1 MTKYYAVKNGREVGI
16 FTSWDAC
23 RASVDGFACAEYK
36 SFKTKKEALAFLGD
50 GESGAF
56 ADISAK
62 PEMSDIPVC
71 PENEL
76 IAFVDG
82 SFDVKSGSYGF
93 GCVILDPEQKLTR
106 LNGKADKA
114 EAATARNVAGELLAT
129 MTAVKYAAEHS
140 YKKLTVYHDY
150 EGIEKWYNGKWKAQ
164 SFVAVAY
171 LEFVRKYRSFVSVSF
186 VKVEAHTGNTLNEEA
201 DRLAKSALGIGVSEK
216 KKKETP

>member
-23 RASVDGFACAEYK
+23 RASVDGFAGAEYK

-93 GCVILDPEQKLTR
+93 GCVIIDPEQKLTR
-106 LNGKADKA
+106 LNGK
-114 EAATARNVAGELLAT
+114 AATARNVAGELLAT
-129 MTAVKYAAEHS
+129 MNAVKYAAEHS

-201 DRLAKSALGIGVSEK
+201 DRLAKSALGKGVPEK

>member
-23 RASVDGFACAEYK
+23 RASVDGFAGAEYK

-82 SFDVKSGSYGF
+82 SFDVKIGSYGF
-93 GCVILDPEQKLTR
+93 GCVIIDPEQKLTR

-129 MTAVKYAAEHS
+129 MNAVKYAAEHS

-201 DRLAKSALGIGVSEK
+201 DRLAKSALGIGVPEK

>member
-23 RASVDGFACAEYK
+23 RASVDGFAGAEYK

-93 GCVILDPEQKLTR
+93 GCVIIDPEQKLTR

-201 DRLAKSALGIGVSEK
+201 DRLAKSALGIGVPEK

>member
-23 RASVDGFACAEYK
+23 RASVDGFAGAEYK

-56 ADISAK
+56 ADISAR

-93 GCVILDPEQKLTR
+93 GCVIIDPEQKLTQ

-186 VKVEAHTGNTLNEEA
+186 VKVEAHTGKILNEEA
-201 DRLAKSALGIGVSEK
+201 DRLAKSALGIGVPEK

>member
-23 RASVDGFACAEYK
+23 RASVDGFAGAEYK

-216 KKKETP
+216 KKKKTP

>member
-62 PEMSDIPVC
+62 TEMSDIPVC

-93 GCVILDPEQKLTR
+93 GCVIIDPEQKLTR

-129 MTAVKYAAEHS
+129 MNAVKYAAEHS

-186 VKVEAHTGNTLNEEA
+186 VKVEAHTGNILNEEA
-201 DRLAKSALGIGVSEK
+201 DRLAKSALGIGVPEK

>member
-23 RASVDGFACAEYK
+23 RASVDGFAGAEYK

-93 GCVILDPEQKLTR
+93 GCVIIAPEQKLTR

-129 MTAVKYAAEHS
+129 MNAVKYAAEHS

-201 DRLAKSALGIGVSEK
+201 DRLAKSALGIGVPEK

>member
-23 RASVDGFACAEYK
+23 RASVDGFAGAEYK

-50 GESGAF
+50 GERGAF

-93 GCVILDPEQKLTR
+93 GCVIIDPEQKLTR

-129 MTAVKYAAEHS
+129 MNAVKYAAEHS

-201 DRLAKSALGIGVSEK
+201 DRLAKSALGIGVPEK

>member
-23 RASVDGFACAEYK
+23 RASVDGFAGAEYK

-93 GCVILDPEQKLTR
+93 GCVIIDPEQKLTR

-114 EAATARNVAGELLAT
+114 EAATARNVAGEHLAT
-129 MTAVKYAAEHS
+129 MNALKYAAEHS

-201 DRLAKSALGIGVSEK
+201 DRLAKSALGIGVPEK

>member
-93 GCVILDPEQKLTR
+93 GCVIIDPEQKLTR

-150 EGIEKWYNGKWKAQ
+150 EGIEKRFNGKCKAQ

-201 DRLAKSALGIGVSEK
+201 DRLAKSALGIGVPEK

>member
-23 RASVDGFACAEYK
+23 RASVDGFAGAEYK

-56 ADISAK
+56 ADISAR

-201 DRLAKSALGIGVSEK
+201 DRLAKSALGIGVPEK

>member
-23 RASVDGFACAEYK
+23 RASVDGFAGAEYK

-93 GCVILDPEQKLTR
+93 GCVIIDPEQKLTR

-129 MTAVKYAAEHS
+129 MNAVKYAAEHS

-201 DRLAKSALGIGVSEK
+201 DRLAKSALGIGVPEK

>member
-23 RASVDGFACAEYK
+23 RASVDGFAGAEYK

-93 GCVILDPEQKLTR
+93 GCVIIDPEQKLTR

-129 MTAVKYAAEHS
+129 MNAVKYAAEHS

-201 DRLAKSALGIGVSEK
+201 DRLAKSALGKGVPEK

>member
-23 RASVDGFACAEYK
+23 RASVDGFAGAEYK

-82 SFDVKSGSYGF
+82 SFDVKRGSYGF
-93 GCVILDPEQKLTR
+93 GCVIIDPEQKLTR

-129 MTAVKYAAEHS
+129 MNAVKYAAEHS

-201 DRLAKSALGIGVSEK
+201 DRLAKSALGIGVPEK

>member
-23 RASVDGFACAEYK
+23 RASVDGFAGAEYK

-93 GCVILDPEQKLTR
+93 GCVIIDPEQKLTR

-129 MTAVKYAAEHS
+129 MNAVKYAAEHS

-186 VKVEAHTGNTLNEEA
+186 VKVESHTGNTLNEEA
-201 DRLAKSALGIGVSEK
+201 DRLAKSALGIGVPEK

>member
-23 RASVDGFACAEYK
+23 RASVDGFAGAEYK

-93 GCVILDPEQKLTR
+93 GCVIIDPEQKLTR

-129 MTAVKYAAEHS
+129 MNAVKYAAEHS

-186 VKVEAHTGNTLNEEA
+186 VKVEAHMGNTLNEEA
-201 DRLAKSALGIGVSEK
+201 DRLAKSALGIGVPEK

>member
-1 MTKYYAVKNGREVGI
+1 LTKYYAVKNGREVGI

-23 RASVDGFACAEYK
+23 RASVDGFAGAEYK

-93 GCVILDPEQKLTR
+93 GCVIIDPEQKLTR

-129 MTAVKYAAEHS
+129 MNAVKYAAEHS

-201 DRLAKSALGIGVSEK
+201 DRLAKSALGIGVPEK

>member
-16 FTSWDAC
+16 FTSWGAC
-23 RASVDGFACAEYK
+23 RASVDGFAGAEYK

-93 GCVILDPEQKLTR
+93 GCVIIDPEQKLTR

-129 MTAVKYAAEHS
+129 MNAVKYAAEHS

-201 DRLAKSALGIGVSEK
+201 DRLAKSALGIGVPEK

>member
-93 GCVILDPEQKLTR
+93 GCVIIDPEQKLTR

-201 DRLAKSALGIGVSEK
+201 DRLAKSALGIGVPEK

>member
-23 RASVDGFACAEYK
+23 RTSVDGFAGAEYK

-62 PEMSDIPVC
+62 TEMS
-71 PENEL
+71 
-76 IAFVDG
+76 AFVDG

-93 GCVILDPEQKLTR
+93 GCVIIDPEQKLTR

-129 MTAVKYAAEHS
+129 MNAVKYAAEHS

-201 DRLAKSALGIGVSEK
+201 DSLAKSALLMGVPEK

>member
-23 RASVDGFACAEYK
+23 RASVDGFAGAEYK

-56 ADISAK
+56 ADISAR

-93 GCVILDPEQKLTR
+93 GCVIIDPEQKLTR

-201 DRLAKSALGIGVSEK
+201 DRLAKSALGIGVPEK

>member
-23 RASVDGFACAEYK
+23 RASVDGFAGAEYK

-93 GCVILDPEQKLTR
+93 GCVIIDPEQKLTR

-129 MTAVKYAAEHS
+129 MNAVKYAAEHS

-186 VKVEAHTGNTLNEEA
+186 VKVEAHMGNILNEEA
-201 DRLAKSALGIGVSEK
+201 DRLAKSALGIGVPEK

>member
-23 RASVDGFACAEYK
+23 RASVDGFAGAEYK

-93 GCVILDPEQKLTR
+93 GCVIIDPEQKLTR
-106 LNGKADKA
+106 LNGKADKS

-129 MTAVKYAAEHS
+129 MNAVKYAAEHS

-201 DRLAKSALGIGVSEK
+201 DRLAKSALGIGVPEK

>member
-1 MTKYYAVKNGREVGI
+1 MTKYYAVKSGREVGI

-23 RASVDGFACAEYK
+23 RASVDGFAGAEYK

-93 GCVILDPEQKLTR
+93 GCVIIDPEQNLTR

-171 LEFVRKYRSFVSVSF
+171 LEFVRKYRNFVSVSF

-201 DRLAKSALGIGVSEK
+201 DRLAKSALGIGASEK
-216 KKKETP
+216 KKKETL

>member
-23 RASVDGFACAEYK
+23 RTSVDGFAGAEYK

-62 PEMSDIPVC
+62 TEMSDIPVC

-93 GCVILDPEQKLTR
+93 GCVIIDPEQKLTR

-129 MTAVKYAAEHS
+129 MNAVKYAAEHS

-150 EGIEKWYNGKWKAQ
+150 EGIEKWYKGKWKAQ

-171 LEFVRKYRSFVSVSF
+171 LEFVRKYRSFVSV
-186 VKVEAHTGNTLNEEA
+186 
-201 DRLAKSALGIGVSEK
+201 
-216 KKKETP
+216 

>member
-23 RASVDGFACAEYK
+23 RASVDGFAGAEYK

-62 PEMSDIPVC
+62 AEVSDIPVC

-93 GCVILDPEQKLTR
+93 GCVIIDPEQKLTR

-164 SFVAVAY
+164 SFVSVAY
-171 LEFVRKYRSFVSVSF
+171 IEFVRKYRNFVSVSF
-186 VKVEAHTGNTLNEEA
+186 VKVDAHTGNTLNEEA
-201 DRLAKSALGIGVSEK
+201 DRLAKSALGIGVAEK

>member
-23 RASVDGFACAEYK
+23 RASVDGFAGAEYK

-56 ADISAK
+56 ADISAR

-150 EGIEKWYNGKWKAQ
+150 EGIEKWYNGRWKAQ

-201 DRLAKSALGIGVSEK
+201 DRLAKSALGIGVPEK

>member
-23 RASVDGFACAEYK
+23 RASVDGFAGAEYK

-93 GCVILDPEQKLTR
+93 GCVIIDPEQKLTR

-140 YKKLTVYHDY
+140 YKKLTVY
-150 EGIEKWYNGKWKAQ
+150 
-164 SFVAVAY
+164 
-171 LEFVRKYRSFVSVSF
+171 
-186 VKVEAHTGNTLNEEA
+186 
-201 DRLAKSALGIGVSEK
+201 DRGDSC
-216 KKKETP
+216 

>member
-23 RASVDGFACAEYK
+23 RASVDGFAGAEYK

-93 GCVILDPEQKLTR
+93 GCVIIDPEQKLTR

-129 MTAVKYAAEHS
+129 MNAVKYAAEHS

-201 DRLAKSALGIGVSEK
+201 DRLAKSALGMGVPEK

>member
-93 GCVILDPEQKLTR
+93 GCVIIDPEQKLTR

-171 LEFVRKYRSFVSVSF
+171 IEFVRKYRSFVSVSF

-201 DRLAKSALGIGVSEK
+201 DRLAKSALGIGVPEK

>member
-93 GCVILDPEQKLTR
+93 GCVIIDPEQKLTR

-186 VKVEAHTGNTLNEEA
+186 VKIEAHTGNTLNEEA

-216 KKKETP
+216 KKKKTP